1 MQVPNAIVTT
11 LPAKAIDTNRYF
23 FTKQGYA
30 VEPRKACVTPYQLTE
45 VRCTADNYWTSSIM
59 ARYACLNQELTR
71 LEASTYAAAYDKFHK
86 RVLPKAALALTLM
99 DHQKSIMMIAERTKQ
114 LLSFAKSVA
123 RMDLIRAYQALNL
136 PSGKLTRTKAKAP
149 ADLWLEYTFGWTPLI
164 EDIGMA
170 IDVLQGFPEY
180 ERVKGAKSA
189 VFTTV
194 SPWDGGSS
202 ATTTAK
208 LTTVCSGGVRVTN
221 PNLLLA
227 NQLGFV
233 NPAAV
238 AWDAVPFSFVVDW
251 FIPVGKFL
259 NSYTTDLGF
268 GIEEPMITRI
278 LEWSGTN
285 KHVAYNDGKTE
296 NYYNGKTISR
306 TTSPFHRP
314 DLLDRRGLPEV
325 SPWLAATT
333 TSLLIQQLVSM
344 R

>member
-1 MQVPNAIVTT
+1 MQVPNAIVTAR
-11 LPAKAIDTNRYF
+11 PYKGISTNRYF
-23 FTKQGYA
+23 FEKQGYA
-30 VEPRKACVTPYQLTE
+30 VSPPKARLTPYLLSE
-45 VRCTADNYWTSSIM
+45 IRCTADNYWTSAIM
-59 ARYACLNQELTR
+59 ARYAWSNQEFTR

-86 RVLPKAALALTLM
+86 RALPKAALALTLM
-99 DHQKSIMMIAERTKQ
+99 DYKQSIEMIAGRTKQ

-123 RMDLIRAYQALNL
+123 RMDPIRAYQALNL
-136 PSGKLTRTKAKAP
+136 PRGKLTKTKAKAP
-149 ADLWLEYTFGWTPLI
+149 ADLWLEFTFGWVPLVD
-164 EDIGMA
+164 DIGAA
-170 IDVLQGFPEY
+170 IGVLQGSPEY

-194 SPWDGGSS
+194 APWDGGSS
-202 ATTTAK
+202 ASTTTR
-208 LTTVCSGGVRVTN
+208 LTTVCSGGIRVTN

-259 NSYTTDLGF
+259 NSFTADLGF

-278 LEWSGTN
+278 CEWSGVN
-285 KHVAYNDGKTE
+285 RHIAYNDGKTE

-306 TTSPFHRP
+306 TLSPFQRP

-333 TSLLIQQLVSM
+333 TSLLIQQLSAM

>member
-1 MQVPNAIVTT
+1 MQIPNATVT
-11 LPAKAIDTNRYF
+11 PRPSRNVSTNRYF
-23 FTKQGYA
+23 LTKEGYN
-30 VEPRKACVTPYQLTE
+30 VNPPRARLTPYQLTE
-45 VRCTADNYWTSSIM
+45 VRCTADNYWTSAVM
-59 ARYACLNQELTR
+59 ARYACLNQTLTR
-71 LEASTYAAAYDKFHK
+71 LEESTYAAAYDKFHK
-86 RVLPKAALALTLM
+86 RAMPKAALALTLM
-99 DHQKSIMMIAERTKQ
+99 DHKQSIEMIAGRTKQ
-114 LLSFAKSVA
+114 LLSFAKSVS
-123 RMDLIRAYQALNL
+123 RLDPIHAYQALNL
-136 PSGKLTRTKAKAP
+136 PRGKLTKTKFKAP
-149 ADLWLEYTFGWTPLI
+149 ADLWLEFTFGWVPLVD
-164 EDIGMA
+164 DIGAA
-170 IDVLQGFPEY
+170 IDVLQGSPEY

-189 VFTTV
+189 VFTTDA
-194 SPWDGGSS
+194 PWDGGSS
-202 ATTTAK
+202 ATTTAR

-259 NSYTTDLGF
+259 NSFTADLGF

-278 LEWSGTN
+278 CEWSGTN
-285 KHVAYNDGKTE
+285 RHIAYNNGQTA

-306 TTSPFHRP
+306 TTRPFHRP
-314 DLLDRRGLPEV
+314 SLLDRRGLPEV

-333 TSLLIQQLVSM
+333 TSLLIQQLSTM